1 MDFCPSG
8 RKMVAVS
15 GGSKFSALKVSGSDF
30 LEVKS
35 WLGLEFLIM
44 LESRS
49 GILKPFTLLY
59 P

>member
-1 MDFCPSG
+1 
-8 RKMVAVS
+8 MVAVS